1 MSIYVNLVYLCF
13 HKIQYYKTHITMET
27 TSAKPRKGKVVVRLI
42 FIAILILGGIF
53 GFSKWNYAR
62 HHETTDNAQVEGH
75 AAPVIARVSGYVK
88 SLHVQD
94 YGNVKLQ
101 DTLLS
106 IDDQE
111 YRIALQQ
118 AEADYQQAEADLLSA
133 KANLGNANAGIS
145 VAAANAQVAL
155 VRKDKAVADLRRD
168 QSLFDD
174 QAITNRQLDDTKS
187 TSLTSDKQYLAAQ
200 DNITLAR
207 SGVSVASAKVT
218 QAEALMASK
227 KTQIDQMKLKLGYTN
242 ITANI
247 NGRIGKK
254 NIEPGQFVQAGQ
266 SLFTI
271 VDENGFYIIAN
282 FKETQLPHIQV
293 GQEAEIEIDGFSDL
307 HLKGHVAAISRATGA
322 KFSLLPPDNA
332 TGNFVKIVQRVP
344 VKISIDNADQ
354 YLDKLRAGL
363 SVEVALKY

>member
-1 MSIYVNLVYLCF
+1 
-13 HKIQYYKTHITMET
+13 MET
-27 TSAKPRKGKVVVRLI
+27 ANANPRKGKLVVRLI
-42 FIAILILGGIF
+42 FIGILIAGGIF
-53 GFSKWNYAR
+53 GVKQWLYAR

-75 AAPVIARVSGYVK
+75 SAPVIARVAGYVK
-88 SLHVQD
+88 SLNVQD
-94 YGNVKLQ
+94 YGNVKKG
-101 DTLLS
+101 DSLLL
-106 IDDQE
+106 IDDEE
-111 YRIALQQ
+111 YRIGLQQ
-118 AEADYQQAEADLLSA
+118 AEADYQQAVADLETARANQVNASA
-133 KANLGNANAGIS
+133 SIR
-145 VAAANAQVAL
+145 VADANAQVAL
-155 VRKDKAVADLRRD
+155 VRKEKALADLRRD

-174 QAITNRQLDDTKS
+174 QAITNRQLDDTKAA
-187 TSLTSDKQYLAAQ
+187 SLTNDKQYQAAQ

-207 SGVSVASAKVT
+207 SSVLVAAAKVA
-218 QAEALMASK
+218 QAEALVASRK
-227 KTQIDQMKLKLGYTN
+227 AAVEQMKLKLGYTN

-271 VDENGFYIIAN
+271 VDENGFYIVAN
-282 FKETQLPHIQV
+282 FKETQLAHIQV
-293 GQEAEIEIDGFSDL
+293 GQEAEIEVDGYSG
-307 HLKGHVAAISRATGA
+307 LKMTGHVSAISRATGA

-344 VKISIDNADQ
+344 VKITIDNADQ

>member
-1 MSIYVNLVYLCF
+1 MSIYVNLVYLCAY
-13 HKIQYYKTHITMET
+13 KIISYKTHTTMET
-27 TSAKPRKGKVVVRLI
+27 TNANPRKGKLAVRLI
-42 FIAILILGGIF
+42 FIGILILAGIF
-53 GFSKWNYAR
+53 GIRQWMYAS

-75 AAPVIARVSGYVK
+75 SAPVIARVSGYVK
-88 SLHVQD
+88 NLYVQD
-94 YGNVKLQ
+94 YGNVKQQ
-101 DTLLS
+101 DTLLA
-106 IDDQE
+106 IDDEE

-118 AEADYQQAEADLLSA
+118 AEADYQQAQADLLSA
-133 KANLGNANAGIS
+133 RASLGNANAGIS
-145 VAAANAQVAL
+145 VASANAQVAL
-155 VRKDKAVADLRRD
+155 VRKDKANADLRRD

-187 TSLTSDKQYLAAQ
+187 ASLTNEKQYLAAQ

-207 SGVSVASAKVT
+207 SSVSVAAAKVT
-218 QAEALMASK
+218 QAEALVASK

-247 NGRIGKK
+247 TGKIGRK
-254 NIEPGQFVQAGQ
+254 NVEPGQFVQAGQ

-271 VDENGFYIIAN
+271 VDENGFYIVAN
-282 FKETQLPHIQV
+282 FKETQLPHITV

>member
-1 MSIYVNLVYLCF
+1 
-13 HKIQYYKTHITMET
+13 MET
-27 TSAKPRKGKVVVRLI
+27 TNAKPRKGKLAVRLI
-42 FIAILILGGIF
+42 FIGILILAGIF
-53 GFSKWNYAR
+53 GIRQWMYAS

-75 AAPVIARVSGYVK
+75 SAPVIARVSGYVK
-88 SLHVQD
+88 NLYVQD
-94 YGNVKLQ
+94 YGNVKQ
-101 DTLLS
+101 KDTLLA
-106 IDDQE
+106 IDDEE

-118 AEADYQQAEADLLSA
+118 AEADYQQAQADLLSA
-133 KANLGNANAGIS
+133 RASLANANAGIS
-145 VAAANAQVAL
+145 VASANAQVAL
-155 VRKDKAVADLRRD
+155 VRKDKANADLRRD

-187 TSLTSDKQYLAAQ
+187 ASLTNEKQYLAAQ

-207 SGVSVASAKVT
+207 SSVSVAAAKVT
-218 QAEALMASK
+218 QAEALVASK
-227 KTQIDQMKLKLGYTN
+227 KAQIDQMKLKLGYTN

-247 NGRIGKK
+247 TGKIGRK
-254 NIEPGQFVQAGQ
+254 NVEPGQFVQAGQ

-271 VDENGFYIIAN
+271 VDENGFYIVAN
-282 FKETQLPHIQV
+282 FKETQLPHITV
-293 GQEAEIEIDGFSDL
+293 GQEADIEIDGFSDL

>member
-1 MSIYVNLVYLCF
+1 
-13 HKIQYYKTHITMET
+13 MET
-27 TSAKPRKGKVVVRLI
+27 ANSNPSPRKGKLAVRLI
-42 FIAILILGGIF
+42 FIGILILAGIF
-53 GFSKWNYAR
+53 GVRQWLYAR

-88 SLHVQD
+88 DLYVQD
-94 YGNVKLQ
+94 YGTVKQ
-101 DTLLS
+101 KDTLLA
-106 IDDQE
+106 IDDEE

-118 AEADYQQAEADLLSA
+118 AEADYRQALADLQTA
-133 KANLGNANAGIS
+133 KANLGNAQAGID
-145 VAAANAQVAL
+145 VANANAQVAL
-155 VRKDKAVADLRRD
+155 VHKNKAAADLSRD
-168 QSLFDD
+168 QNLFND
-174 QAITNRQLDDTKS
+174 QAITNRQLDDTKAA
-187 TSLTSDKQYLAAQ
+187 SLTSEKQYQAAQ

-207 SGVSVASAKVT
+207 SGVQVATAKVA
-218 QAEALMASK
+218 QAEALVASK
-227 KTQIDQMKLKLGYTN
+227 QAAVEQMKLKLGYTN

-247 NGRIGKK
+247 SGRIGKK
-254 NIEPGQFVQAGQ
+254 NVEPGQFVQAGQ

-271 VDENGFYIIAN
+271 VDENGFYIVAN
-282 FKETQLPHIQV
+282 FKETQLAHIHK
-293 GQEAEIEIDGFSDL
+293 GQEAEIEVDGFSDL
-307 HLKGHVAAISRATGA
+307 KLTGHVTAISKATGA

>member
-1 MSIYVNLVYLCF
+1 
-13 HKIQYYKTHITMET
+13 MET
-27 TSAKPRKGKVVVRLI
+27 ANASPRKGKLAVRLI
-42 FIAILILGGIF
+42 FIAILVLGAVFGIRQ
-53 GFSKWNYAR
+53 WLYAR

-88 SLHVQD
+88 DLYVQD
-94 YGNVKLQ
+94 YGNVKQ
-101 DTLLS
+101 RDTLLM
-106 IDDQE
+106 IDDEE

-133 KANLGNANAGIS
+133 RANLANANAGIR
-145 VAAANAQVAL
+145 VAEANAQVAL
-155 VRKDKAVADLRRD
+155 VKKNKAAADLDRD
-168 QSLFDD
+168 QSLFND
-174 QAITNRQLDDTKS
+174 QAITNRQLDDTKA
-187 TSLTSDKQYLAAQ
+187 TSLTNDKQYQASQ

-207 SGVSVASAKVT
+207 SAVQVAAAKVT
-218 QAEALMASK
+218 QAEALVASK
-227 KTQIDQMKLKLGYTN
+227 KAQVEQMKLKLGYTN

-247 NGRIGKK
+247 TGRIGKK
-254 NIEPGQFVQAGQ
+254 NVEPGQYVQAGQ

-271 VDENGFYIIAN
+271 VDENGFYIVAN
-282 FKETQLPHIQV
+282 FKETQLEHIHV
-293 GQEAEIEIDGFSDL
+293 GQEADIEVDGFSDL
-307 HLKGHVAAISRATGA
+307 PLKGKVTAISRATGA

-344 VKISIDNADQ
+344 VKIAIDNADQ

>member
-1 MSIYVNLVYLCF
+1 
-13 HKIQYYKTHITMET
+13 MET
-27 TSAKPRKGKVVVRLI
+27 SNSNPRKGKLAVRLI
-42 FIAILILGGIF
+42 FIGILIAGAVF
-53 GFSKWNYAR
+53 GVRQWLYAR

-88 SLHVQD
+88 DLYIQD
-94 YGNVKLQ
+94 YGTVQQK

-106 IDDQE
+106 IDDEE

-118 AEADYQQAEADLLSA
+118 AEADYQQAAADLLTA
-133 KANLGNANAGIS
+133 KANLGNAHAGIS
-145 VAAANAQVAL
+145 VADANAQVAL
-155 VRKDKAVADLRRD
+155 VKKNKAAADLDRD
-168 QSLFDD
+168 QHLFND
-174 QAITNRQLDDTKS
+174 QAITNRQLDDTRAG
-187 TSLTSDKQYLAAQ
+187 SLTSDKQYQAAQ

-207 SGVSVASAKVT
+207 SGVQVAAAKVT
-218 QAEALMASK
+218 QAEALLAGRRAAV
-227 KTQIDQMKLKLGYTN
+227 DQVKLKLGYTN

-247 NGRIGKK
+247 SGRIGKK
-254 NIEPGQFVQAGQ
+254 SVEPGQFVQAGQ

-282 FKETQLPHIQV
+282 FKETQLPNIHA
-293 GQEAEIEIDGFSDL
+293 GQEAEIEVDGFSNL
-307 HLKGHVAAISRATGA
+307 HLKGHVMAISRATGA